1 MRNIFGEVLKS
12 SSNFSIARAV
22 WGIIIA
28 FVVLAALG
36 LIFVWPETYVYEV
49 KLIDTRP
56 SPPSTFQPPE
66 NVYNERRRS
75 LELVKERSDAK
86 SIEKK
91 NPGYEW
97 TVIWARNFSSQTQK
111 SEIKDIRKRG
121 LCVCH
126 QFTIVAPTRL
136 HRMLLHFE
144 GLRTEMGG
152 PARLTKG
159 LLRNRVS
166 R

>member
-22 WGIIIA
+22 SGIIIA

-66 NVYNERRRS
+66 NVYNERRQS

-86 SIEKK
+86 SIERK
-91 NPGYEW
+91 NPGYKW
-97 TVIWARNFSSQTQK
+97 TVIWARTSVPKTNNPKSKTYASEDFAYVTNLQLSRQHDYIVCYCTLKGSGRRWEVRLDSQK
-111 SEIKDIRKRG
+111 
-121 LCVCH
+121 VYY
-126 QFTIVAPTRL
+126 V
-136 HRMLLHFE
+136 
-144 GLRTEMGG
+144 TE
-152 PARLTKG
+152 
-159 LLRNRVS
+159 
-166 R
+166 